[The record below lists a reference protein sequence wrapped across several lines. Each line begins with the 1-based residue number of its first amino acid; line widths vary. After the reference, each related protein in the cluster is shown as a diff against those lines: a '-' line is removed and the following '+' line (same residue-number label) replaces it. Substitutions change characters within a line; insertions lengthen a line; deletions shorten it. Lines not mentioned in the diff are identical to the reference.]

1 MKNPKVPIQRSTG
14 ERSAEPIPFKKPIP
28 TVSGWKHYAA
38 WGLVVVAGVLSVAAL
53 AISGYGLLM
62 AK

>member
-1 MKNPKVPIQRSTG
+1 MKNAKVPIQRSTG
-14 ERSAEPIPFKKPIP
+14 ERRAEPIPFKKPIP

-38 WGLVVVAGVLSVAAL
+38 WSLIVVAGLLCVVAIT
-53 AISGYGLLM
+53 ISGASLLM